1 MGNKEDWEELEK
13 WEETRKQEQKEKF
26 RLDFSEI
33 QKDK

>member
-13 WEETRKQEQKEKF
+13 WEESRKQEQKEKF

-33 QKDK
+33 QKK